1 MSTVMWKQ
9 YKKTAPF
16 MQTGILCVSII
27 AYFATGRQ
35 ILAALTFF
43 AVMELGTVIGAL
55 WGYTMKFRQE
65 RASFKRQYGLPL
77 ERRR

>member
-16 MQTGILCVSII
+16 MQVGILCISVI

-35 ILAALTFF
+35 LLAALTFF
-43 AVMELGTVIGAL
+43 LIMEVGTVLGAL
-55 WGYTMKFRQE
+55 WGYSIKFRQE
-65 RASFKRQYGLPL
+65 RAAHRRRYGLPL
-77 ERRR
+77 ERRK